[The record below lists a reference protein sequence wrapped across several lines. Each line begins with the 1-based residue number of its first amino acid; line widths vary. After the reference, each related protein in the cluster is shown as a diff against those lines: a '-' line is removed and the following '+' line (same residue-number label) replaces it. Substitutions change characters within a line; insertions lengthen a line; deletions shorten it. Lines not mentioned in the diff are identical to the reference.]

1 MLGFGTRISY
11 AFRCF
16 FSLLFSGCVPGDV
29 LDAFRPAPVPSRG
42 ASGGATAA
50 TVAPAAAGDVQ
61 DTDRAVQVLALLQR
75 DGRLVDFL
83 REDISGFSDAQ
94 VGAAVRDVHANCRGS
109 LEKYFGLEPLLAD
122 EEGQP
127 TTVSAPVD
135 PALVKVVGSVT
146 SRDSYRGVV
155 RHRGWRVGRVA
166 LPALPPSPGAR
177 AVVAPA
183 EVEVA

>member
-16 FSLLFSGCVPGDV
+16 FSLLFNGCVPGDV
-29 LDAFRPAPVPSRG
+29 LDAFRPAPLPSPG
-42 ASGGATAA
+42 AAGGAMAA
-50 TVAPAAAGDVQ
+50 TVAPPAAGDVP

-75 DGRLVDFL
+75 DGRLVDFI
-83 REDISGFSDAQ
+83 REDISAFSDAQ
-94 VGAAVRDVHANCRGS
+94 VGAAVRDVHANCRRS
-109 LEKYFGLEPLLAD
+109 LDKYFALEPVLAD

-135 PALVKVVGSVT
+135 PALVKVVGSVPAQ
-146 SRDSYRGVV
+146 SPYRGVV
-155 RHRGWRVGRVA
+155 RHRGWRAGRVA
-166 LPALPPSPGAR
+166 LPSLAPSPGAR
-177 AVVAPA
+177 TVVAPA

>member
-1 MLGFGTRISY
+1 MLGFGTRLSF

-16 FSLLFSGCVPGDV
+16 FALLLKGYVPGDV
-29 LDAFRPAPVPSRG
+29 LDAFRPASPAPGS
-42 ASGGATAA
+42 APTAPTRTPDRDENA
-50 TVAPAAAGDVQ
+50 
-61 DTDRAVQVLALLQR
+61 DRAVQVLALLQR
-75 DGRLVDFL
+75 DGRLIDFL
-83 REDISGFSDAQ
+83 REDISAFSDSQ
-94 VGAAVRDVHANCRGS
+94 VGAAVRDVHANCRQA
-109 LEKYFGLEPLLAD
+109 LDKYFALEPVLTD
-122 EEGQP
+122 DEGQP

-146 SRDSYRGVV
+146 SQASYRGIV

-166 LPALPPSPGAR
+166 LPSLAPTAGAR